1 MKLGQLIEYSMRN
14 VFIEGPFEKFGGEAG
29 LRLFC
34 KKSKLSMCLHQQPEM
49 FKSLFLLYVQVEVYQ
64 NNIKLRCQLLAFTL
78 HKAFFKKKKSSGIN
92 LLTSFYV

>member
-1 MKLGQLIEYSMRN
+1 MRN
-14 VFIEGPFEKFGGEAG
+14 VFIEGPFAKFGGEAG

-78 HKAFFKKKKSSGIN
+78 HKTFFKKKKSSGIN